1 MRLLR
6 ELAMRKK
13 TGIVYTG
20 TRQAEFRA
28 VVTLEK
34 REGQVVPDQFHVDFL
49 RTPVTDEFASDS
61 NELLVK
67 IKKLT
72 GMANPVYI
80 WNLYFE
86 DATGS
91 MGDDH
96 PKGHGVA
103 TDLFAAL
110 EIVFKKFYQEKKP
123 NLIKFT
129 SAGPSHTKLYKL
141 LSRKIAKAM
150 GGEWREGGGQFIIWK
165 K

>member
-20 TRQAEFRA
+20 THQNEFKA

-49 RTPVTDEFASDS
+49 KTAMPVKDALKYLQWQGVLDPDVISVQ
-61 NELLVK
+61 L
-67 IKKLT
+67 
-72 GMANPVYI
+72 

-91 MGDDH
+91 MGADH
-96 PKGHGVA
+96 PKEHGVA

-110 EIVFKKFYQEKKP
+110 QIIFKKFYQEKKP
-123 NLIKFT
+123 EIIRFS

-141 LSRKIAKAM
+141 LSRKIANMM
-150 GGEWREGGGQFIIWK
+150 GGQWKEEGGAFVIWK
-165 K
+165 

>member
-1 MRLLR
+1 
-6 ELAMRKK
+6 MRKK

-20 TRQAEFRA
+20 TRQSEFTA

-34 REGQVVPDQFHVDFL
+34 REGQVVPDLFHVDFL
-49 RTPVTDEFASDS
+49 RTPVSGP
-61 NELLVK
+61 LVDQ

-72 GMANPVYI
+72 GIEHPGYV

-96 PKGHGVA
+96 PKGHGAA

-110 EIVFKKFYQEKKP
+110 EIVFKKFYETKKP
-123 NLIKFT
+123 ELIRFT

-150 GGEWREGGGQFIIWK
+150 GGDWREGGGSFIIWK